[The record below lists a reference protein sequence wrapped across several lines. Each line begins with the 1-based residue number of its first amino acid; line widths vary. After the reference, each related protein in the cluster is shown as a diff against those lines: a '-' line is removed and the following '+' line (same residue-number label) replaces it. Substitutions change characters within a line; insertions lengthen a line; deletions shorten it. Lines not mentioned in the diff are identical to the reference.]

1 MSESRALCSPLA
13 EGFHFRLD
21 LSSHSW
27 ILCARDAL
35 RSRTDVPSKTMA
47 SLGFP
52 ASPKYLNLSSQTHT
66 QMRSGQSTPRRP
78 HSAPP
83 RRASPQALQWDG
95 IMTIHDRHSEQSFGS
110 LTMPGRHETSK
121 AREAAWEARHQGT
134 CLDFQIFQ
142 EPVYQHQR
150 TCKIL

>member
-1 MSESRALCSPLA
+1 MHLAL
-13 EGFHFRLD
+13 ERMFHPRLW
-21 LSSHSW
+21 LLW
-27 ILCARDAL
+27 
-35 RSRTDVPSKTMA
+35 V
-47 SLGFP
+47 FP
-52 ASPKYLNLSSQTHT
+52 AFPKYLDLSSQTHT

-95 IMTIHDRHSEQSFGS
+95 IMTIHDRHSEHLQEFSEWRNSEELLSFGS
-110 LTMPGRHETSK
+110 LTMPGRDETSK
-121 AREAAWEARHQGT
+121 ARAAAWEARHQGT